1 MGIIRI
7 CLLFVSFV
15 CVSPLAAS
23 AEETVKVNRVGFL
36 GITQGAAST
45 FLAFQKGLRDF
56 GYEENNNLEIEQR
69 YADGVIERLPTL
81 VDELARAHVSVI
93 VTASIPAALAAKKV
107 TASIPIVVA
116 AAGDF
121 VGNGLAASL
130 QHPGGNITGID
141 EVVPG
146 LSAKRLEL
154 LNEAVPVKSP
164 VAILSSATGPTH
176 AKQMQDAERAAQSLG
191 VALKTFKIGDAT
203 EIDAAFDSI
212 AQERAGALLVFSGV
226 LTGIHSKRIVELAFK
241 NRLPAMYWTESF
253 MNEGGLMYYG
263 PNLPRMF
270 EQSASL
276 VDKILKGVDPAD
288 IPVEYAKEFEL
299 IINLK
304 AAKELG
310 ITIPQQLIARASRV
324 IQ

>member
-1 MGIIRI
+1 MRIIRI
-7 CLLFVSFV
+7 LLLLVSFV
-15 CVSPLAAS
+15 CVSPLMVS
-23 AEETVKVNRVGFL
+23 AQETLKINRVGFL
-36 GITQGAAST
+36 GLTQYPSG
-45 FLAFQKGLRDF
+45 LLELQKGLRDL
-56 GYEENNNLEIEQR
+56 GYEENKNLEIEHR
-69 YADGVIERLPTL
+69 FANGL
-81 VDELARAHVSVI
+81 VELADELAKAHVSVI
-93 VTASIPAALAAKKV
+93 VTGSIPATLAAKKA

-116 AAGDF
+116 AAGDL

-154 LNEAVPVKSP
+154 LNEAIPVKP
-164 VAILSSATGPTH
+164 PIAILSSATGPTH
-176 AKQMQDAERAAQSLG
+176 AKQMQDSERAAQSLG
-191 VALKTFKIGDAT
+191 VALKTFKIGAAK

-212 AQERAGALLVFSGV
+212 GQERAGALLVFSGL
-226 LTGIHSKRIVELAFK
+226 LTALQSKRIVELAFK
-241 NRLPAMYWTESF
+241 NRLPAVAWAISF
-253 MNEGGLMYYG
+253 TNQGGLMYYG
-263 PNLPRMF
+263 PNLPRMY

-276 VDKILKGVDPAD
+276 VDKLLKGANPAD
-288 IPVEYAKEFEL
+288 IPVKYAKEFEL

-310 ITIPQQLIARASRV
+310 ITIPQELITRANRV